1 MGAGRGIDAAPPL
14 RPSSSGVALSGL
26 VDVYLATGN
35 TTILDVAR
43 TIAYAG
49 MRDYSDPSS
58 GVAQECE
65 PSFPPA

>member
-1 MGAGRGIDAAPPL
+1 MH
-14 RPSSSGVALSGL
+14 SSGVVLAGL

-49 MRDYSDPSS
+49 MRDYSTPDSGILKECASYPRALPQAAPSS
-58 GVAQECE
+58 LG
-65 PSFPPA
+65 